1 MMAHPF
7 MSRREDVRAGW
18 WWVVDT
24 GFDHGLC
31 FWWPEDVTCDLGG
44 GAVLLMSLPMSLPG
58 DGV

>member
-1 MMAHPF
+1 ML
-7 MSRREDVRAGW
+7 RAGW

-44 GAVLLMSLPMSLPG
+44 GAVLLMSLPVSLPG
-58 DGV
+58 DGVCCRGWG